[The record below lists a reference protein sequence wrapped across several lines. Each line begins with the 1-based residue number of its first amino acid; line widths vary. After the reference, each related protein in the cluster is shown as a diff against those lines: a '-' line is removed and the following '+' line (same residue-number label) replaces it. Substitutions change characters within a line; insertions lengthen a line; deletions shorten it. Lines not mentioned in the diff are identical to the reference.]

1 SDSQGFLVRVHRDG
15 FEQTMHARM
24 VLLGVPAYAAAPLVA
39 ALAPEATAALAA
51 IEYAPVLS
59 IASLYRRAQV
69 RHPLDGFG
77 FLVPRVEHRRILGT
91 LFSSS
96 MFPGRAP
103 QDCVLVTTFAGG
115 KRNPGIAAL
124 GDDEVGTVV
133 AEELSMLLG
142 ATPRPSWQQVTRWE
156 RAIPQYTLGH
166 LDRIAQVESLERA
179 TPGLFL
185 CASYRGGVSVGDC
198 IASASALAE
207 RMHRTIAASA

>member
-1 SDSQGFLVRVHRDG
+1 PDAIARKLDDLVCDARAMALARSDSQGFLVRVHRDG
-15 FEQTMHARM
+15 SEQTMHARM
-24 VLLGVPAYAAAPLVA
+24 VLLGVPAYA
-39 ALAPEATAALAA
+39 AALAA

-142 ATPRPSWQQVTRWE
+142 ATPRPSWQ
-156 RAIPQYTLGH
+156 
-166 LDRIAQVESLERA
+166 
-179 TPGLFL
+179 
-185 CASYRGGVSVGDC
+185 
-198 IASASALAE
+198 
-207 RMHRTIAASA
+207 